1 MSSEL
6 QKMRIFNFVKQA
18 INYRD
23 INTNYG
29 NLMKIRW
36 FYFIPF
42 QKKIFGNTLTSNNI
56 PYEVMSG
63 FKFSTD
69 Q

>member
-36 FYFIPF
+36 FYFKPF
-42 QKKIFGNTLTSNNI
+42 QKKIFDNTITSSNI

>member
-36 FYFIPF
+36 FYFKTF
-42 QKKIFGNTLTSNNI
+42 KKKIFGNTLTSSNI
-56 PYEVMSG
+56 PYEVMSA